1 MTDTSKGGTIRP
13 RGGVRWQNDD
23 GSRPSLNDRRSN
35 CSTPANARQAI
46 VLDDRDRALFLL
58 CLGDTIARFGWIC
71 HAYCLMDN
79 HYHLLIETPN
89 GNMSRGMRQLNGVFT
104 QRINRRHGRVG
115 HLFQGRFKA
124 ILVERESYLLE
135 LCRYVVLNPLR
146 AGMVTHPAHYLW
158 SSYPVTRGL
167 VECPGWF
174 TSDWVLSQF
183 GARRADAQRRYAEFV
198 TEGTSLPSPWS
209 AVRGQALLGSESF
222 VDTMRPLLEGKQ
234 TLKEIP
240 RGQRLLHRPSL
251 TQLFTKG
258 IRADTRLRDVTIRT
272 ACVDYGYSMVTIAYH
287 ADIHYSTVSKI
298 VKGER

>member
-1 MTDTSKGGTIRP
+1 MARP
-13 RGGVRWQNDD
+13 LRLEFPGALYHVTARG
-23 GSRPSLNDRRSN
+23 
-35 CSTPANARQAI
+35 NARQAI

-58 CLGDTIARFGWIC
+58 CLGETITRFGWIC

-79 HYHLLIETPN
+79 HYHLLIETPE
-89 GNMSRGMRQLNGVFT
+89 GHVSRGMRQLNGVFT
-104 QRINRRHGRVG
+104 QRMNRRHGRVG

-124 ILVERESYLLE
+124 ILVERDSYLLE
-135 LCRYVVLNPLR
+135 LCRYIVLNPIR
-146 AGMVTHPAHYLW
+146 AGMVRQLERYPW
-158 SSYPVTRGL
+158 SSYPATRGL

-174 TSDWVLSQF
+174 RPDWVLSQF
-183 GARRADAQRRYAEFV
+183 GTRRAKAQLRYAEFV
-198 TEGTSLPSPWS
+198 AEGTGRPSPWS
-209 AVRGQALLGSESF
+209 AVRGQALLGSELF

-240 RGQRLLHRPSL
+240 RAQRLLHRPSL

-258 IRADTRLRDVTIRT
+258 VRADKRLRDAIIRT
-272 ACVDYGYSMVTIAYH
+272 ASVDYGYSMATIAHH